1 MSLTFRCGG
10 GMIYNEDKKGADKML
25 QKILET
31 TPYEQC
37 TTPENFTKFK
47 IVETNFNNIS
57 NRYERIP
64 EEKVIIE
71 GTDYPANIE
80 TTFKLFHNIIVRNT
94 KGDLY
99 ELMYNTKEVTKETK
113 IWTGEIVKSVHTCI
127 EYQVYRRVRK
137 KTVDEIGESD
147 RTEKIKQNINFV
159 PERRRK
165 KIPVEQVFLFGITFF
180 EMLVFGIL
188 VAGALRNNLINYFSY
203 STIKATIFAITVTF
217 AGPILNYIYIL
228 KTNRQHSSKII
239 LHKLIYVNAAWWG
252 IISFI
257 IGRFAAA
264 R

>member
-113 IWTGEIVKSVHTCI
+113 IWTGEMVKSVHTCI

-137 KTVDEIGESD
+137 KTIEEVGEINNNIMTLKD
-147 RTEKIKQNINFV
+147 RFDVYRAPQKYPIKQVIIFILSFIALM
-159 PERRRK
+159 P
-165 KIPVEQVFLFGITFF
+165 FLFFTYGIAQIIISG
-180 EMLVFGIL
+180 ELNK
-188 VAGALRNNLINYFSY
+188 ANALSIIMSIVISLIGP
-203 STIKATIFAITVTF
+203 TIS
-217 AGPILNYIYIL
+217 YIYTIN
-228 KTNRQHSSKII
+228 KYKRFSAKII
-239 LHKLIYVNAAWWG
+239 LHHLIKVNTIWIGFIVLAIVISG
-252 IISFI
+252 I
-257 IGRFAAA
+257 
-264 R
+264 